1 MQPLGWLMLVVS
13 VGGVW
18 ALTLWCYLK
27 VFSLPPAEEAEIAE
41 TVKDF
46 HSA

>member
-1 MQPLGWLMLVVS
+1 MEPLGWALMFVS

-18 ALTLWCYLK
+18 ILTFWCYRK
-27 VFSLPPAEEAEIAE
+27 VLTLPPAEEIPEP
-41 TVKDF
+41 VKDF

>member
-1 MQPLGWLMLVVS
+1 MEPLGWLMLVIS

-18 ALTLWCYLK
+18 ALTLWCYVTVLR
-27 VFSLPPAEEAEIAE
+27 LPPPEEVEVVEA
-41 TVKDF
+41 VKDF

>member
-1 MQPLGWLMLVVS
+1 MEPLGWLMLFVS

-18 ALTLWCYLK
+18 ILTFWCYRK
-27 VFSLPPAEEAEIAE
+27 VLTLPPAEEIPEP
-41 TVKDF
+41 VKDF